1 MGKLFYFFLILIFF
15 QTVLATDDS
24 MTFVYSDSGDQ
35 EQFRK
40 NLEKYRKRGEED
52 KGKEL
57 SPNMLLMRH
66 RWLMLVWICTFLKGI
81 YFPLLS
87 D

>member
-1 MGKLFYFFLILIFF
+1 
-15 QTVLATDDS
+15 

-40 NLEKYRKRGEED
+40 NLEKYRKRGEEE

-66 RWLMLVWICTFLKGI
+66 RW
-81 YFPLLS
+81 
-87 D
+87 

>member
-1 MGKLFYFFLILIFF
+1 MGKLFYIFKKIFF

-66 RWLMLVWICTFLKGI
+66 RWYI
-81 YFPLLS
+81 YWFGFVLF
-87 D
+87 